1 MKISIREWDR
11 NDLQDI
17 LSGWLDYCRTAVRSD
32 MRLKPD
38 CESAMAQWLT
48 RRYEDPSSIGYAA
61 DQDNRFVGF
70 LIGRVDEWESVPP
83 ILESRRIGII
93 DAVYVLEPLRRQ
105 GIAAQLIPRGAP
117 IMRDDNA
124 AAV

>member
-1 MKISIREWDR
+1 MKISIREWGR

-38 CESAMAQWLT
+38 CESAMARWLT
-48 RRYEDPSSIGYAA
+48 RRYEDASSIGYVA

-93 DAVYVLEPLRRQ
+93 DAVYEIGRASCRERV
-105 GIAAQLIPRGAP
+105 
-117 IMRDDNA
+117 
-124 AAV
+124 